1 MDIVYHIKH
10 KNMIN
15 HYNSLK
21 NINIENE
28 ELKLIIETAKTIKNK
43 ETIKNMPV
51 PYEIKNHYDKKPWIR
66 IPYPIREIKLTE
78 YTEKKGYNQELKDK
92 YLKLLYEKKLT
103 SKVVTYNQLTG
114 QIDDIIISE

>member
-51 PYEIKNHYDKKPWIR
+51 PSEIKNHYDKK
-66 IPYPIREIKLTE
+66 
-78 YTEKKGYNQELKDK
+78 NNS
-92 YLKLLYEKKLT
+92 YL
-103 SKVVTYNQLTG
+103 N
-114 QIDDIIISE
+114 

>member
-28 ELKLIIETAKTIKNK
+28 ELKTIIETDKNIKNK
-43 ETIKNMPV
+43 ETNKNMPV
-51 PYEIKNHYDKKPWIR
+51 PSEIKNHYDKKPWIR
-66 IPYPIREIKLTE
+66 IPYPIREIKLIE
-78 YTEKKGYNQELKDK
+78 YTEKKEYNQELKDK

-114 QIDDIIISE
+114 QIDDIVISE